1 MPNDHDHIINR
12 LVEGFLE
19 NRIRAEDAISQWP
32 DIDNERNSLIREL
45 WHRLTHFI
53 DDADI
58 RRDDSDYE
66 TGQRSHIRRLLEKF
80 RVSKGFANEP

>member
-1 MPNDHDHIINR
+1 MPNDHDYIINR

-19 NRIRAEDAISQWP
+19 NRIQAEDAISQWP

-80 RVSKGFANEP
+80 RASKGFANEP